1 LLRWLGTLLAVA
13 LLVYLLAQQ
22 GWDEIL
28 SAIRQIAGWR
38 FVAALLLMVVS
49 RLAVAGRWHVLMRS
63 ARTGISFGQS
73 LRITLAGLFAS
84 NFLPTTI
91 GGDVVRLGAAIRL
104 GYDRAV
110 SIASL
115 VADRLVGMAGMA
127 MALPFGIPAFLGW
140 LNSVGGPAASAS
152 LPSILAVPWLGALWE
167 RLRCGI
173 RRLLEAL
180 QLWLRQ
186 PRALLGALGCTWIHM
201 LCTFAQ
207 VWLLLGG
214 MDESISFWAIAGLW
228 SATYFVTLLPISI
241 NGMGVQE
248 LSMTFFYTTL
258 GGISRQRVDPGIVD
272 ACAANVRQ
280 PARRPLCTRD
290 AGRLCPPTKSLRP
303 CRGKAVLII
312 PDENSHYYRGMWGLN
327 PPFLW

>member
-1 LLRWLGTLLAVA
+1 MPEKSAARPPLLRWVGTLLAVA
-13 LLVYLLAQQ
+13 LLIYLLAQQ
-22 GWDEIL
+22 GWDEIT

-38 FVAALLLMVVS
+38 LVLALLLVFIS

-63 ARTGISFGQS
+63 ANTGIAFWQS

-91 GGDVVRLGAAIRL
+91 GGDVVRLGAALRL
-104 GYDRAV
+104 GYDRATCL
-110 SIASL
+110 AAL

-127 MALPFGIPAFLGW
+127 MALPFGLPDFVRWLGSAPASSRHKNYPFF
-140 LNSVGGPAASAS
+140 
-152 LPSILAVPWLGALWE
+152 LAVPWLGKLWE
-167 RLRCGI
+167 RLKQASQN
-173 RRLLEAL
+173 LLDVMKR
-180 QLWLRQ
+180 WLGQ

-214 MDESISFWAIAGLW
+214 MGEQISFWSIAGLW
-228 SATYFVTLLPISI
+228 SATYFVTLVPISV

-258 GGISRQRVDPGIVD
+258 GGISPSSALTLALLMRVLQMFASLPGALFVPEML
-272 ACAANVRQ
+272 AGEANSKK
-280 PARRPLCTRD
+280 L
-290 AGRLCPPTKSLRP
+290 
-303 CRGKAVLII
+303 
-312 PDENSHYYRGMWGLN
+312 
-327 PPFLW
+327 

>member
-1 LLRWLGTLLAVA
+1 MSEFIRRAPEQPASRPPLLRWVGTLLAVA
-13 LLVYLLAQQ
+13 LLIYLLAQQ
-22 GWDEIL
+22 GWDEIS

-38 FVAALLLMVVS
+38 FALALLLMVVS
-49 RLAVAGRWHVLMRS
+49 RMAVAGRWHILMRS
-63 ARTGISFGQS
+63 ANTGISYWQS

-110 SIASL
+110 SLAAL

-127 MALPFGIPAFLGW
+127 MALPFGLPDFLRW
-140 LNSVGGPAASAS
+140 LNSHPWSGGQATP
-152 LPSILAVPWLGALWE
+152 PFILAIPWLSALWE
-167 RLRCGI
+167 RLRRAIQG
-173 RRLLEAL
+173 LLETL
-180 QLWLRQ
+180 KLWLRQ

-214 MDESISFWAIAGLW
+214 MGESLPFWTIAGLW

-258 GGISRQRVDPGIVD
+258 GGISPASGLTLALLMRVLQMFASLPGALFVPEML
-272 ACAANVRQ
+272 AGSAT
-280 PARRPLCTRD
+280 PKRPQ
-290 AGRLCPPTKSLRP
+290 
-303 CRGKAVLII
+303 
-312 PDENSHYYRGMWGLN
+312 
-327 PPFLW
+327 